1 MPLDSKYNWI
11 REYTKL
17 LTNFKNL
24 RPKISK
30 MQLKKERI
38 MKNVD
43 ELYKK
48 KCNAYKNDY
57 DNDDELNKA
66 KKKNFDY
73 KQFEL
78 GDKKDEESKLTA
90 LTKRLRSKDD
100 FNKAIKL
107 IEDISAD
114 TINVKSSSRDKK
126 VFIDLDKLINDINNK
141 KTTK

>member
-1 MPLDSKYNWI
+1 
-11 REYTKL
+11 
-17 LTNFKNL
+17 
-24 RPKISK
+24 
-30 MQLKKERI
+30 

-78 GDKKDEESKLTA
+78 GDKKDKESKLTT